1 LNTFEAGVERF
12 LKSCKPNTRRT
23 YTAAYLAFEEFSGE
37 SVLDFLRRAEEDM
50 KKEGLNKSHVARTT
64 LADFVT
70 WLESKKKANKTIRVY
85 VGAIQGLAKYY
96 DLRIGASYINLPPS
110 ITIHKKHPWTIEE
123 IGNFIS
129 QMNHTLYKSIA
140 ATIVQSGL
148 SLADLL
154 ELKYGDIKDEF
165 EKGVTPLCVDLT
177 RKKTSIRFL
186 TFIGKWGVSLLKEH
200 LNGKRLTDKTPIYDV
215 CDRAVHAYFRRVGAK
230 FGNKKLKGRNP
241 YTPHSLRAAFRTI
254 LSDHQIDHIIIEFWM
269 GHSVPEQQIVYVSK
283 SREGWRETYRTQAEP
298 WLTPPQF
305 RWIEN

>member
-1 LNTFEAGVERF
+1 MHTFEAGVERF

-37 SVLDFLRRAEEDM
+37 SVLDFLRQAEEDM

-64 LADFVT
+64 LADFVK
-70 WLESKKKANKTIRVY
+70 WLEGKKKANKTIRVY

>member
-1 LNTFEAGVERF
+1 MKRFEPGVETF
-12 LKSCKPNTRRT
+12 LDSCKPGTRRT
-23 YTAAYLAFEEFSGE
+23 YAAAYLAFEEFSGE

-50 KKEGLNKSHVARTT
+50 KKEGLNKTHVARTT
-64 LADFVT
+64 LADFVK
-70 WLESKKKANKTIRVY
+70 WLEGKKKANKTIRVY

-110 ITIHKKHPWTIEE
+110 TTIHKKHPWTIKE

-129 QMNHTLYKSIA
+129 QMDHTLYKSMA

-154 ELKYGDIKDEF
+154 ELKYGDIREEF
-165 EKGVTPLCVDLT
+165 EKGITPLCLDWT
-177 RKKTSIRFL
+177 RKKTSVPFM

-215 CDRAVHAYFRRVGAK
+215 SDRAVHRYFRRCAKK
-230 FGNKKLKGRNP
+230 FGGKIKPRNP

-254 LSDHQIDHIIIEFWM
+254 LSDHQIDHIIVEFWM

-283 SREGWRETYRTQAEP
+283 SREGWRETYRTLAEP

-305 RWIEN
+305 AHL